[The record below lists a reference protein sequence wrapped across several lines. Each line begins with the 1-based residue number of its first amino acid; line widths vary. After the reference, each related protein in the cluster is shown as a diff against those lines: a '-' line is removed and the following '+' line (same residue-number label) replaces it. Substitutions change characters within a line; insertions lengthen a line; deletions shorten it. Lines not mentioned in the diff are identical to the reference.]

1 MPRKNRNNRRGPA
14 GVKAAAGGAVAVPS
28 DMRLYYVHRAPPRI
42 DTSIVSS
49 PIQNYFPSLEVLFPS
64 LEDQKTTTPALAAAE
79 LAISVDVSGSTA
91 IAEVEHLL
99 TRARRQVPV
108 WIRPVHL
115 VEPLNTL
122 EGEYVLPA
130 DGALPAPRDA
140 WQRALRKINDPSNEA
155 YTDAVFACMA
165 SRLVETG
172 RSPHWCR
179 FYGTVNGRAPTYRYN
194 ITDDMADIEEEE
206 WFIAGMASG
215 AFKVVMVDPYDS
227 TMRITL
233 DRGCI
238 GPSDDAAAARARLID
253 LADDAASEAL
263 SEETEVAL
271 EVSEVSEVPAVTE
284 IGDLEEADIEMSGE
298 VAALTRPRQH
308 VRLSRHSSSGSGS
321 GSDSGSGSGSESS
334 EDDYEY
340 QCVIPNF
347 PIQLTMLERCDGTLD
362 GLMED
367 EIDEDAPADLHET
380 KEERWTAWLF
390 QVVAALAA
398 AQQHYDF
405 VHNDLHT
412 NNVMWC
418 GTGETHMFYHI
429 QGAAGGDRYYR
440 VPTYGRI
447 MKIID
452 FGRATFR
459 PTAASTDNRLWIP
472 DAYAEGGDAAG
483 QYNCGPYFVEGK
495 PKVQP
500 NKSFDLCRL
509 AVSIIDTLW
518 EEIPAAVESKKI
530 LTREPGRVQSET
542 VSPLWNLL
550 WQWLTDKSGR
560 NVLHGP
566 DGKDRYPRFDL
577 YCAIARDV
585 TNAVPAQ
592 QLTLPLFDSA
602 FRCRRDD
609 IPADASVWKLS
620 SNR

>member
-1 MPRKNRNNRRGPA
+1 MPRKNRNQRRGA
-14 GVKAAAGGAVAVPS
+14 GAAGAPPS
-28 DMRLYYVHRAPPRI
+28 DLRLFYVHRPAPRI
-42 DTSIVSS
+42 DPTLAERVQS
-49 PIQNYFPSLEVLFPS
+49 YFPSLEALFPS
-64 LEDQKTTTPALAAAE
+64 LAEQTTTTPTLASAE
-79 LAISVDVSGSTA
+79 LAVSVDVSSGA
-91 IAEVEHLL
+91 AVAEVEHLL
-99 TRARRQVPV
+99 TRARRRVPV

-115 VEPLNTL
+115 VEPLDTL

-130 DGALPAPRDA
+130 DGALPAPREP
-140 WQRALRKINDPSNEA
+140 WQRALRKINDPYNEA

-179 FYGTVNGRAPTYRYN
+179 FYGTMNGRAPAYTYN

-206 WFIAGMASG
+206 WFVDGMASG
-215 AFKVVMVDPYDS
+215 AFKVVMVDPYDPDN
-227 TMRITL
+227 RITL
-233 DRGCI
+233 DRGAV
-238 GPSDDAAAARARLID
+238 GPGGADKRARLID
-253 LADDAASEAL
+253 DGASSEEL
-263 SEETEVAL
+263 SEDEEAEKDEELVAPETEA
-271 EVSEVSEVPAVTE
+271 VSD
-284 IGDLEEADIEMSGE
+284 IGELEEADIEMSGE
-298 VAALTRPRQH
+298 VAELARPRQR
-308 VRLSRHSSSGSGS
+308 VRLERRSDDSAASSSRD
-321 GSDSGSGSGSESS
+321 GSDSDSEGTDSAS
-334 EDDYEY
+334 EDDEDDYEY

-347 PIQLTMLERCDGTLD
+347 PVQLTVLERCDGTLD

-367 EIDEDAPADLHET
+367 EIDEDAPADLRDT
-380 KEERWTAWLF
+380 KEERWTAWIF
-390 QVVAALAA
+390 QVVAALTA

-418 GTGETHMFYHI
+418 GTGETHLYYHI

-459 PTAASTDNRLWIP
+459 PSAASTDNRLWIP

-495 PKVQP
+495 PKIQP

-509 AVSIIDTLW
+509 AVSILDTLW
-518 EEIPAAVESKKI
+518 DEEPAAADPRKV
-530 LTREPGRVQSET
+530 LTREPGHVQPET

-550 WQWLTDKSGR
+550 WQWLTDKEGR
-560 NVLHGP
+560 NVLRAP

-585 TNAVPAQ
+585 QNAVPAQ

-602 FRCRRDD
+602 FRCRRAD
-609 IPADASVWKLS
+609 IPADAHIWTLTAVH
-620 SNR
+620 RG

>member
-1 MPRKNRNNRRGPA
+1 MGRKNRNQRRGPA
-14 GVKAAAGGAVAVPS
+14 AAATPS
-28 DMRLYYVHRAPPRI
+28 DLRLYYVNRVPPRL
-42 DTSIVSS
+42 DDSIAAGPV
-49 PIQNYFPSLEVLFPS
+49 QNYFPSLEVLFPS
-64 LEDQKTTTPALAAAE
+64 LEEQISTAPALAAAE
-79 LAISVDVSGSTA
+79 LAISVDVSDGVAT
-91 IAEVEHLL
+91 AEVEHLL

-115 VEPLNTL
+115 VEPLDAL
-122 EGEYVLPA
+122 EGEYVLPS
-130 DGALPAPRDA
+130 DGALPAPRA
-140 WQRALRKINDPSNEA
+140 PWQRALRKLNDPYNEA

-179 FYGTVNGRAPTYRYN
+179 FYGTVNGRAPAYNYN
-194 ITDDMADIEEEE
+194 ITDDMADIEQED
-206 WFIAGMASG
+206 WFVEGMSRG
-215 AFKVVMVDPYDS
+215 AFKVVMIDPYDP
-227 TMRITL
+227 TMRVTL

-238 GPSDDAAAARARLID
+238 GVAGQEARARLID
-253 LADDAASEAL
+253 GDAS
-263 SEETEVAL
+263 SEELSDNES
-271 EVSEVSEVPAVTE
+271 VSEQEEVPAAAEATE
-284 IGDLEEADIEMSGE
+284 IGELEETDIEMSGE
-298 VAALTRPRQH
+298 VAELTRPRQH
-308 VRLSRHSSSGSGS
+308 VRLSRRSGSSASSGTSGSGS
-321 GSDSGSGSGSESS
+321 SDSSET
-334 EDDYEY
+334 EDDDYEY

-347 PIQLTMLERCDGTLD
+347 PVQLTMLERCDGTLD

-367 EIDEDAPADLHET
+367 EIDEDAPADLRET

-405 VHNDLHT
+405 IHNDLHT

-418 GTGETHMFYHI
+418 GTGETHLYYHVK
-429 QGAAGGDRYYR
+429 GAAGGDRYYR

-459 PTAASTDNRLWIP
+459 PSAASTENRLWIP

-483 QYNCGPYFVEGK
+483 QYNCGQYFVEGK

-518 EEIPAAVESKKI
+518 EEEPVAAEPRKV
-530 LTREPGRVQSET
+530 LTREPGHVQPET

-550 WQWLTDKSGR
+550 WQWLTDKEGR
-560 NVLHGP
+560 NVLRGP

-602 FRCRRDD
+602 FRCRRGD
-609 IPADASVWKLS
+609 IPADAPIWKLTAVHRS
-620 SNR
+620 

>member
-1 MPRKNRNNRRGPA
+1 MPRKNRNQRR
-14 GVKAAAGGAVAVPS
+14 AAAAAAATPS
-28 DMRLYYVHRAPPRI
+28 DLRLYYVQRPAPKL
-42 DTSIVSS
+42 DTTIASGPV
-49 PIQNYFPSLEVLFPS
+49 QNYFPSLEILFPS
-64 LEDQKTTTPALAAAE
+64 LEEQTAATPALAAAE
-79 LAISVDVSGSTA
+79 LAVSVIRDGSGNDTT
-91 IAEVEHLL
+91 AEVEHLL
-99 TRARRQVPV
+99 THARRTTPV

-130 DGALPAPRDA
+130 DGSLPAPRGP
-140 WQRALRKINDPSNEA
+140 WQRALHKINDPYNEA
-155 YTDAVFACMA
+155 YTDAVFAAMA

-179 FYGTVNGRAPTYRYN
+179 FYGTMNGRAPTYTYN
-194 ITDDMADIEEEE
+194 ITEDMAEIEIED
-206 WFIAGMASG
+206 WFLEGMSRG
-215 AFKVVMVDPYDS
+215 DFKVVMVDPYDPD
-227 TMRITL
+227 RRVTL
-233 DRGCI
+233 DRGCVGHSRRKRFI
-238 GPSDDAAAARARLID
+238 DNDAVSEDLSDDGASEPESDSSASGVIAAAPVD
-253 LADDAASEAL
+253 PGE
-263 SEETEVAL
+263 
-271 EVSEVSEVPAVTE
+271 
-284 IGDLEEADIEMSGE
+284 LEEADIEMSGE
-298 VAALTRPRQH
+298 IAELARPRQH
-308 VRLSRHSSSGSGS
+308 VRLSRRSHESSEP
-321 GSDSGSGSGSESS
+321 GSDSDSSSEEE

-347 PIQLTMLERCDGTLD
+347 PVQLSILERCDGTLD
-362 GLMED
+362 SLMED
-367 EIDEDAPADLHET
+367 EVDEDAPADLRDT
-380 KEERWTAWLF
+380 KEQRWTSWIF
-390 QVVAALAA
+390 QVIAALAT

-418 GTGETHMFYHI
+418 GTGETHLYYHV
-429 QGAAGGDRYYR
+429 QGGIGGDRYYR

-459 PTAASTDNRLWIP
+459 PSAASTENRLWIP

-483 QYNCGPYFVEGK
+483 QYNCGQYFVEGK
-495 PKVQP
+495 PKIQP

-518 EEIPAAVESKKI
+518 EEEPAQVEPRKI
-530 LTREPGRVQSET
+530 LTRESGLTQYET

-550 WQWLTDKSGR
+550 WQWLTDKEGR
-560 NVLHGP
+560 NVLRGP

-585 TNAVPAQ
+585 QNAVPAQ

-609 IPADASVWKLS
+609 IPTDATIWNLHTAAHRS
-620 SNR
+620 

>member
-14 GVKAAAGGAVAVPS
+14 TALPS
-28 DMRLYYVHRAPPRI
+28 DLRLYYVHRAPPRL
-42 DTSIVSS
+42 DPSIATGSV
-49 PIQNYFPSLEVLFPS
+49 QNYFPSLEMLFPS
-64 LEDQKTTTPALAAAE
+64 LEDQCVTTPALASAE
-79 LAISVDVSGSTA
+79 LAISVTIDASDGNSRIAT
-91 IAEVEHLL
+91 AEVEHLL
-99 TRARRQVPV
+99 THERRQVPI

-115 VEPLNTL
+115 VQPLDTL

-130 DGALPAPRDA
+130 DGALPAPRGP
-140 WQRALRKINDPSNEA
+140 WQRALRKINDPYNEA

-165 SRLVETG
+165 SRLIETG

-179 FYGTVNGRAPTYRYN
+179 FYGTVNGRAPAYTYN
-194 ITDDMADIEEEE
+194 ISDEMADIENEE
-206 WFIAGMASG
+206 WFVNGMTRG
-215 AFKVVMVDPYDS
+215 DFKVLMIDPCDPA
-227 TMRITL
+227 MRVTL
-233 DRGCI
+233 NRGNI
-238 GPSDDAAAARARLID
+238 GAASKARLID
-253 LADDAASEAL
+253 DDAS
-263 SEETEVAL
+263 SEELSDNDSVSSHAEKEEV
-271 EVSEVSEVPAVTE
+271 VSSVTE
-284 IGDLEEADIEMSGE
+284 IGELEEADIEMSGE

-308 VRLSRHSSSGSGS
+308 VRLSRHSGSSAAGSSSSSSGSGS
-321 GSDSGSGSGSESS
+321 SD

-347 PIQLTMLERCDGTLD
+347 PVQLTMMELCDGTLD

-380 KEERWTAWLF
+380 KEARWTSWIF
-390 QVVAALAA
+390 QVVAALAV
-398 AQQHYDF
+398 AQQHYDL

-418 GTGETHMFYHI
+418 GTGETHLFYHV

-447 MKIID
+447 MKVID

-459 PTAASTDNRLWIP
+459 PPAASTDNRLWIP

-518 EEIPAAVESKKI
+518 DDEPVAVEPHKV
-530 LTREPGRVQSET
+530 LTRESGHIQNET
-542 VSPLWNLL
+542 VSPLWNLM
-550 WQWLTDKSGR
+550 WQWLTDKGGR
-560 NVLHGP
+560 NVLRGP

-577 YCAIARDV
+577 YCAIASDV
-585 TNAVPAQ
+585 QNAVPAQ
-592 QLTLPLFDSA
+592 QLTLPLFDSS
-602 FRCRRDD
+602 FRCQKED
-609 IPADASVWKLS
+609 IPADAHIWEL
-620 SNR
+620 RA